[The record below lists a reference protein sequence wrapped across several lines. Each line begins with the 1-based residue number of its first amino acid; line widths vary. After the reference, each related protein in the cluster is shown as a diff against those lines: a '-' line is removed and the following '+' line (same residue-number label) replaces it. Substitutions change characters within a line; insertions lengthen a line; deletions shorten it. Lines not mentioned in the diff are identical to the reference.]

1 MRNIQRKQQQQQSSH
16 DNIPSSSK
24 KSVNNNN
31 DITLLMV
38 GTKYVHNDMTSDQEK
53 SLKEIKATDKK
64 IDEGVEEVE
73 KGVDNL
79 LSKAKLANNEV
90 NKSKNNYLI
99 HPLLTIIAW

>member
-1 MRNIQRKQQQQQSSH
+1 MRNIQRKQQQH

-24 KSVNNNN
+24 KSVNNNNNN

-53 SLKEIKATDKK
+53 SLKEINATDKK

-90 NKSKNNYLI
+90 KKSKNNDLI
-99 HPLLTIIAW
+99 HPLLTIIAL